1 MLENVR
7 LFVAA
12 PLPEALK
19 VYLDEARQEYTD
31 AAIRQIPLQ
40 NLHLTLYFIGNVP
53 VQQEPGI
60 GEIMRQVA
68 QKHTSFTLELEQLE
82 PGPNARLPR
91 LIWAR
96 FRPNAAFT
104 HLSQELT
111 QVLSPNPLK
120 QEKSIPHVTVARF
133 RKEGTVPRHLP
144 IIAPATEVL
153 YPVHTLAL
161 WKSTLGSPH
170 PVYSVLEEFPLGG
183 K

>member
-1 MLENVR
+1 MQDTVR

-31 AAIRQIPLQ
+31 DAVRHIPVQ

-53 VQQEPGI
+53 VQEQGSIRETL
-60 GEIMRQVA
+60 RQVA
-68 QKHTSFTLELEQLE
+68 QKHQPFTLELEQLE
-82 PGPNARLPR
+82 PGPKARLPR
-91 LIWAR
+91 LVWAR

-111 QVLSPNPLK
+111 QVLSPTPPR
-120 QEKSIPHVTVARF
+120 QEKFIPHVTVCRF
-133 RKEGTVPRHLP
+133 RKEGTVPRHLS
-144 IIAPATEVL
+144 IVAPVTEVL
-153 YPVHTLAL
+153 YPVNTLAL

-183 K
+183 E